1 LVTYFCGNVFLM
13 KNKIPFLFVLGLV
26 LINVLSNSC
35 KKDKQTSIQSL
46 FTTGTW
52 QLSTVIV
59 TTTFADTTIIDT
71 LNTTCN
77 TTQLFTFNGDNTCTY
92 TNFQCKDQPIAKGHW
107 SLSTDQLYLNSDIV
121 CQDTISSGTGSS
133 KPFSS
138 AQIFN
143 LGQYSLVL
151 QTGDLQ
157 NYATTKKRVVM
168 RYGFIRQKATTK

>member
-1 LVTYFCGNVFLM
+1 M
-13 KNKIPFLFVLGLV
+13 KNKIPFLFVLSLV

-35 KKDKQTSIQSL
+35 KKDKQTSLQTL
-46 FTTGTW
+46 FTNGKW

-59 TTTFADTTIIDT
+59 TTTTVDTSIVDT
-71 LNTTCN
+71 LNTTCD
-77 TTQLFTFNGDNTCTY
+77 TTQLFTFNADNTCTY
-92 TNFQCKDQPIAKGHW
+92 TNFQCKDQPMATGRW
-107 SLSTDQLYLNSDIV
+107 SLSEDQLYLNSDIV

-133 KPFSS
+133 KPFAS

-157 NYATTKKRVVM
+157 SNPTIKKRTVI
-168 RYGFIRQKATTK
+168 RYGFIRQKDTTK